1 MTRRLLQ
8 AGAALAAAALA
19 LPAAAQ
25 DIPPHDKAEAH
36 PSRLFHM
43 VRVEAD
49 YARPDNHDL
58 ATWEADAWFG
68 GDRHKLWL
76 KSEGENEDGEL
87 EDARVEAL
95 YSRNVATFWDLQ
107 VGLRHDFEPDSTTYL
122 AAGVQGLAPY
132 QFETEAF
139 AYLADD
145 GGLGARLSQ
154 SVDVHLTQRLILEPE
169 AELELQAD
177 DAPERHVGAGFSSAE
192 VSAQLRYEISRK
204 FAPYV
209 ELAWE
214 KRLGE
219 TADLARVR
227 GEDVETTFLR
237 AGLRAWF

>member
-1 MTRRLLQ
+1 MTRLLL
-8 AGAALAAAALA
+8 AAAAAALA

-25 DIPPHDKAEAH
+25 DIPPHDKAQAH
-36 PSRLFHM
+36 PQRLFHM

-49 YARPDNHDL
+49 YARPDDQGVVS
-58 ATWEADAWFG
+58 WEGDAWFG

-76 KSEGENEDGEL
+76 KSEGESGDGEL

-107 VGLRHDFEPDSTTYL
+107 VGVRHDFEPAATSYL

-145 GGLGARLSQ
+145 GVLSARLSQ
-154 SVDVHLTQRLILEPE
+154 SLDVHLTQRLILEPE
-169 AELELQAD
+169 AELELHAD
-177 DAPERHVGAGFSSAE
+177 DAPDRGVGAGFSSAE
-192 VSAQLRYEISRK
+192 VSAQLRYEVSRK

-219 TADLARVR
+219 TADLARAD
-227 GEDVETTFLR
+227 GEDVEITFLR
-237 AGLRAWF
+237 AGLRVWF